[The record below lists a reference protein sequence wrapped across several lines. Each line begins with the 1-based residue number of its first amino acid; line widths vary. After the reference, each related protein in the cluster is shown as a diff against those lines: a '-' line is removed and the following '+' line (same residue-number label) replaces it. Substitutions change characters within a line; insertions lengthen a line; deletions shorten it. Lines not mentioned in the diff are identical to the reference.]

1 MRAGGDQRIKACT
14 RLSGTQQEYC
24 EELIPQCAAQ
34 AKGGADFQMEVCG
47 RVWDFTSQRLCERL
61 IPRLIRR
68 EKGCP
73 EKPAPIPAPSS
84 KPLPANA
91 QKVHGMTLITGDAEV
106 ALLKGERRALLVVG
120 DSSDA
125 GLATVVATLR
135 KQYTRHALFF
145 VSTKSRGEAY
155 VLLARRLGVDRK
167 LARDFVRTR
176 ETNAL
181 RFIRGRVLPEPLPIA
196 ANPSATATT
205 QPSKPASS
213 AKSTAKAVP
222 VAQPKSKAEPQPK
235 PKAEPKPKLQ
245 PKPKA
250 EPQLRSVSTPE
261 KKGVKAPSSRPV
273 PETEAPT
280 RSQRVAPARGKRRAS
295 AARSKQRVKLKLKPH
310 VRVMTASVHTSDWR
324 DAMHVVVVRELTK
337 SLERTLNA
345 IEPPMVRD
353 KREGT
358 VHWGR
363 VAVIDW
369 SDPKGRRLA
378 HRLGI
383 PALPPCSDRRD
394 YMARGHFVEGRFEG
408 DLLQKGMADL
418 TTPSMLV
425 RRSRKRSAEGH
436 FRFLDEQDFDAA
448 FGAGVPDQIVVVM
461 DPTKPMAG
469 AVAESLL
476 EDRAERGVT
485 APYIWV
491 PYEGVR
497 TVDEA
502 LKRYG
507 ITGTGIW
514 RVRSGQAKRYVPAG
528 FATAATGPEAGALL
542 LEGSEKVLL
551 VVGSTQGVGAAET
564 KTLLA
569 ALRAHQAKQPSQM
582 FAGGKLIDRMVFMP
596 HERVDAIFQDDKRNK
611 RELIDAIH
619 KDTALPQAYVWSGTG
634 RDRDYDP
641 VSVFTLPGGVDP
653 VDPEEVKKR
662 AAAKKK
668 AEERGY
674 GGMLS
679 MSKRKEVNL
688 FDGSGIK
695 QDMRKWFSQQD
706 ASNQLTSKTM
716 AEFIDASPIIMIY
729 GDASFDSESG
739 QYGDPEVGAWIEKVG
754 RASMNQSIDH
764 RAVLVDLARG
774 DKGVMHLF
782 RMESGRMLPRSP
794 GLVTC
799 WRPAVKTQWTCAPYE
814 LPPSA
819 QKTKKK

>member
-1 MRAGGDQRIKACT
+1 MRAGGDQRINACA
-14 RLSGTQQEYC
+14 RLSGVQKEYC
-24 EELIPQCAAQ
+24 EELIPQCAAK
-34 AKGGADFQMEVCG
+34 AKGGTDFQMEVCG
-47 RVWDFTSQRLCERL
+47 RVWDFKSQRICERL
-61 IPRLIRR
+61 TPRLIRR
-68 EKGCP
+68 KKECP
-73 EKPAPIPAPSS
+73 ERSAPIPATSQEPV
-84 KPLPANA
+84 PAA
-91 QKVHGMTLITGDAEV
+91 ARKLHGMTIITDDAEV
-106 ALLKGERRALLVVG
+106 ALLKKARRALLVVG
-120 DSSDA
+120 DPADA
-125 GLATVVATLR
+125 GLANTVAALR
-135 KQYTRHALFF
+135 KQYGRHALFF

-167 LARDFVRTR
+167 LARDLIRTH
-176 ETNAL
+176 EPKAF
-181 RFIRGRVLPEPLPIA
+181 RFIRGRMLSQPIEMA
-196 ANPSATATT
+196 GTAST
-205 QPSKPASS
+205 PA
-213 AKSTAKAVP
+213 
-222 VAQPKSKAEPQPK
+222 SKAELK
-235 PKAEPKPKLQ
+235 PTPEPKQKTKSAP
-245 PKPKA
+245 
-250 EPQLRSVSTPE
+250 EPPLRSISTAEGKRTPQ
-261 KKGVKAPSSRPV
+261 PSSRPMPKAAA
-273 PETEAPT
+273 PE
-280 RSQRVAPARGKRRAS
+280 RSKRVAPARSKRRAS
-295 AARSKQRVKLKLKPH
+295 ESRPKQRVKLKLEPH
-310 VRVMTASVHTSDWR
+310 VRVMTTSFHKSDWR
-324 DAMHVVVVRELTK
+324 GAMRIVVVRELTK

-345 IEPPMVRD
+345 IEPPKVRD

-378 HRLGI
+378 HQLGI
-383 PALPPCSDRRD
+383 PALPPCYDRRD
-394 YMARGHFVEGRFEG
+394 YTATGHFVEGRFEG
-408 DLLQKGMADL
+408 DLLQEGMADL
-418 TTPSMLV
+418 ATPSMLV
-425 RRSRKRSAEGH
+425 RRSREHPDGGD
-436 FRFLDEQDFDAA
+436 FRYVGEQQFEAL
-448 FGAGVPDQIVVVM
+448 FGAGVQDQIVVVM
-461 DPTKPMAG
+461 DPTKPMVG

-476 EDRAERGVT
+476 EDRAQRGVT
-485 APYIWV
+485 APYIWI

-507 ITGTGIW
+507 ITGTGVW
-514 RVRSGQAKRYVPAG
+514 RVRSGQAKRYAPAG
-528 FATAATGPEAGALL
+528 FATAVTGPEAGALL

-564 KTLLA
+564 KTLHA

-582 FAGGKLIDRMVFMP
+582 FAGGKLIDRMVFIP
-596 HERVDAIFQDDKRNK
+596 REQVDAIFQDDKRNK
-611 RELIDAIH
+611 RELIDAIR
-619 KDTALPQAYVWSGTG
+619 KDKALPQAYIWSGTG

-653 VDPEEVKKR
+653 VDPEEAKKR

-679 MSKRKEVNL
+679 MSKRKEVDL
-688 FDGSGIK
+688 FGGSGIK

-706 ASNQLTSKTM
+706 ASDQLTSKTM

-729 GDASFDSESG
+729 GDASFDSENG
-739 QYGDPEVGAWIEKVG
+739 TYGNSEVGAWIEKVG

-764 RAVLVDLARG
+764 RAFLIDLARG

-814 LPPSA
+814 LPPTA
-819 QKTKKK
+819 QKKAKKK